1 MMRLLRVELRRLFS
15 RRLVVLT
22 MLAALA
28 ASLLVLWAAWDSSQP
43 MSDEDLAVAEQ
54 MYEQELAYWEEHGED
69 DLAAC
74 LEGEAEEAELTGE
87 DAVDWGCE
95 ESFAQPPQREWYL
108 YEAPPLRDSLPFSLS
123 TVSTFLLF
131 AAGLVGATFTAAEIS
146 TGAMSTWLSFEPRR
160 LRVYASKVV
169 AAALGVLP
177 AAVLTLAVVTAG
189 SWLIAGYFDL
199 TAGMGVAQW
208 TDAGWMGLRILALAV
223 VGALVGAALGFLLRH
238 TAAVLGVVVVGFIA
252 SQMVQ
257 GLVPRTA
264 PWTPT
269 TNVDGW
275 VNHGTTYFV
284 EECTT
289 DASGI
294 MCDYTEHALSFG
306 HSAAYLLVLTAAV
319 VALGAVVFRRRD
331 AV

>member
-15 RRLVVLT
+15 RRLAVLT
-22 MLAALA
+22 MLGALA
-28 ASLLVLWAAWDSSQP
+28 ASLLVLWGVWESSQP
-43 MSDEDLAVAEQ
+43 MSDEDLALAEE
-54 MYEQELAYWEEHGED
+54 MYQQELAYWEEHGDE

-74 LEGEAEEAELTGE
+74 LEAEAEEAERLGE
-87 DAVDWGCE
+87 DATDWGCE
-95 ESFAQPPQREWYL
+95 EGHTAPEREWYIHT
-108 YEAPPLRDSLPFSLS
+108 APPLEETLPFSLEAVS
-123 TVSTFLLF
+123 TVLLF
-131 AAGLVGATFTAAEIS
+131 AVGLVGATFTAAEIS

-160 LRVYASKVV
+160 LRVYASKVT

-177 AAVLTLAVVTAG
+177 AAVLALAVVTGGA
-189 SWLIAGYFDL
+189 WLVADHFDL
-199 TAGMGVAQW
+199 ATGMGATQW
-208 TDAGWMGLRILALAV
+208 ADTGWMVLRILGLAV
-223 VGALVGAALGFLLRH
+223 IGALVGAALGFLLRH
-238 TAAVLGVVVVGFIA
+238 TAAVLGLVVVGFIA

-264 PWTPT
+264 PWVPT
-269 TNVDGW
+269 TNVSGW
-275 VNHGTTYFV
+275 VKHGTTYYV

-289 DASGI
+289 DANGM

-306 HSAAYLLVLTAAV
+306 HSAVYLLVLAAVV

>member
-1 MMRLLRVELRRLFS
+1 MRLLRVELRRLFA
-15 RRLVVLT
+15 RRLAVLT
-22 MLAALA
+22 MLGALA
-28 ASLLVLWAAWDSSQP
+28 ASLLVLWGVWESSQP
-43 MSDEDLAVAEQ
+43 MSGEDLAMAEE
-54 MYEQELAYWEEHGED
+54 MYQQELAYWQEHGDE

-74 LEGEAEEAELTGE
+74 LEAEAEEAELMGE

-95 ESFAQPPQREWYL
+95 ESHTEPQLEWYL
-108 YEAPPLRDSLPFSLS
+108 YVASPLRDTLPFSLEAIS
-123 TVSTFLLF
+123 TILLF

-160 LRVYASKVV
+160 LRVYASKVA

-177 AAVLTLAVVTAG
+177 AAVLAVAAVTGG
-189 SWLIAGYFDL
+189 SWLIASHFDL
-199 TAGMGVAQW
+199 TAGMGAAQW
-208 TDAGWMGLRILALAV
+208 ADTGWMALRILTLAVIGALA
-223 VGALVGAALGFLLRH
+223 GAALGFLLRH
-238 TAAVLGVVVVGFIA
+238 TAAVLGLVVVGFIA

-264 PWTPT
+264 PWVPT
-269 TNVDGW
+269 TNVSGW
-275 VNHGTTYFV
+275 VQHGTMYYV

-289 DASGI
+289 DASGM

-306 HSAAYLLVLTAAV
+306 HSAAYLLVLTAVV